1 MKLPRN
7 PLILEAIL
15 NNILNWKF
23 SYTYKY
29 SDIFLL
35 SSSYLV
41 VIYKHLLFIILYI
54 CDIKYTTMSNEAPK
68 PKLLRFDSQKTM
80 DRINEIAEHQK
91 NNVTG
96 TILFVINDYYEKVF
110 KAK

>member
-1 MKLPRN
+1 
-7 PLILEAIL
+7 
-15 NNILNWKF
+15 
-23 SYTYKY
+23 
-29 SDIFLL
+29 
-35 SSSYLV
+35 
-41 VIYKHLLFIILYI
+41 
-54 CDIKYTTMSNEAPK
+54 MSNEAPK